1 MKSASAISV
10 ALGVLVFTNFLTP
23 ATSALPLQFVSSPD
37 SSLVSS
43 SGSGDSISPIISADG
58 RYVLF
63 SSRANNLTTNGAV
76 ATSSSQNV
84 YLRDRLNQTTT
95 LISVNLA
102 GTGGN
107 ADSTALEISTN
118 GQYVLFESSASDLIA
133 NDTNNASDVF
143 VRNLLTSTTTLA
155 SVSTNGTIANGASR
169 SSAMTPDGR
178 FVAFVSSA
186 NNLTAQDTNNIPD
199 IFVRDLQLGTT
210 IMVTPG
216 AMASAASPA
225 YGPFSELPDITP
237 DGRYVAFFSNAANLV
252 AGVTNIGEIY
262 VRDLVAGTTSLA
274 STNAHL
280 LMQSIAGTNRTIS
293 YNHTI
298 SQDGSILVYEA
309 SPVTSVGNSFG
320 VIFRHNLQTGLTE
333 VINTN
338 ASRVALNEEAIDHT
352 LEMTPDG
359 RFIAYTTK
367 NTLFPG
373 TTNTAVYVWDAQL
386 GTNILV
392 SADQGH
398 SVSSAAFW
406 PAITPS
412 GQFVA
417 FISSNLTP
425 DSLDGL
431 GHIYLRNLQSSTT
444 TLIDVNQTGP
454 GSFVPFATLPRI
466 SDDGRFVAFDTPS
479 PNLVSNDNNAAYDVF
494 VRDTSSPITEL
505 TSSILPSLP
514 ALSANGPSSLS
525 SYSVSTNGHY
535 IAFYSEASNLVP
547 NDTNGFR
554 DVFIHDRISGTN
566 TLVSV
571 AANGSNA
578 NGLSA
583 EPSISADGRYVA
595 FSSTATNLVS
605 GDTNK
610 FSDVFVRDLVTG
622 STSLISI
629 GTNGLP
635 SGNGDSSAPIISA
648 DGQYVLFRSKANN
661 LATSFFSS
669 GTENLF
675 FRDRQANKTYAVTT
689 AGVGK
694 AAMTPDGR
702 FVTYGAGANVQ
713 VWSEQSHTNVFTAPA
728 TVIGITTGIA
738 ISQDGHHIA
747 FSFSATPTSYTY
759 VADVVAKTNKNISTA
774 TATSVS
780 KLQFS
785 SDGRYMVYT
794 APAAS
799 KSQVYLYDFVTG
811 TNLLVSRDFNSSL
824 AANGN
829 SDSPALSPSG
839 RFIAYRS
846 SANNLVPGDFNGL
859 TDLFLYDRFGG
870 STTLVSLSQAGNVTA
885 NNRSLNPVFSPDGQT
900 LFFQSWAS
908 DLTTQDYNLSEDI
921 FALNLGVST
930 FADTDGDGMDDVWEM
945 QHFGTLARDGTGD
958 FDGDGATD
966 LFEFQTGT
974 DPGNPNSFFHG
985 QLVFSASP
993 TLLWTVAPGKA
1004 YRVQYKDS
1012 LSDADWRDFDG
1023 SIAISGN
1030 QASAT
1035 DTSTAAGQ
1043 RFYRIIMSN

>member
-1 MKSASAISV
+1 MLQKTR
-10 ALGVLVFTNFLTP
+10 FFL
-23 ATSALPLQFVSSPD
+23 
-37 SSLVSS
+37 
-43 SGSGDSISPIISADG
+43 
-58 RYVLF
+58 
-63 SSRANNLTTNGAV
+63 
-76 ATSSSQNV
+76 
-84 YLRDRLNQTTT
+84 
-95 LISVNLA
+95 
-102 GTGGN
+102 
-107 ADSTALEISTN
+107 
-118 GQYVLFESSASDLIA
+118 
-133 NDTNNASDVF
+133 
-143 VRNLLTSTTTLA
+143 
-155 SVSTNGTIANGASR
+155 
-169 SSAMTPDGR
+169 
-178 FVAFVSSA
+178 
-186 NNLTAQDTNNIPD
+186 
-199 IFVRDLQLGTT
+199 
-210 IMVTPG
+210 
-216 AMASAASPA
+216 
-225 YGPFSELPDITP
+225 
-237 DGRYVAFFSNAANLV
+237 
-252 AGVTNIGEIY
+252 
-262 VRDLVAGTTSLA
+262 
-274 STNAHL
+274 
-280 LMQSIAGTNRTIS
+280 
-293 YNHTI
+293 
-298 SQDGSILVYEA
+298 
-309 SPVTSVGNSFG
+309 
-320 VIFRHNLQTGLTE
+320 
-333 VINTN
+333 
-338 ASRVALNEEAIDHT
+338 
-352 LEMTPDG
+352 
-359 RFIAYTTK
+359 
-367 NTLFPG
+367 G

-392 SADQGH
+392 SADQSH
-398 SVSSAAFW
+398 SVSSAASW

-444 TLIDVNQTGP
+444 TLLDVKQTGL
-454 GSFVPFATLPRI
+454 GAFVPFATLPRI
-466 SDDGRFVAFDTPS
+466 SDDGRFVAFDTSS

-494 VRDTSSPITEL
+494 VRDTTSQITEL

-525 SYSVSTNGHY
+525 GYPISTNGRY
-535 IAFYSEASNLVP
+535 VAFYSEASNLVP

-566 TLVSV
+566 VLVSV
-571 AANGSNA
+571 AVGGAGA
-578 NGLSA
+578 NGLST

-648 DGQYVLFRSKANN
+648 DGQYVLFRSKASN
-661 LATSFFSS
+661 LAPGPYSS

-689 AGVGK
+689 AGVSK
-694 AAMTPDGR
+694 TAMTPDGR
-702 FVTYGAGANVQ
+702 FVTFGAGSTVL
-713 VWSEQSHTNVFTAPA
+713 VWSGQGHTNVFTASA
-728 TVIGITTGIA
+728 TGTTTGVA
-738 ISQDGHHIA
+738 ISPDGHHIA
-747 FSFSATPTSYTY
+747 FSYFLSLTSYIY
-759 VADVVAKTNKNISTA
+759 IADVVAKTNKNINTA
-774 TATSVS
+774 SATSVS

-785 SDGRYMVYT
+785 SDGRYLVYT
-794 APAAS
+794 APAVG
-799 KSQVYLYDFVTG
+799 KSQIYLYDFVTG
-811 TNLLVSRDFNSSL
+811 TNILVSRDFSSSL

-829 SDSPALSPSG
+829 SDSPALSPDG

-846 SANNLVPGDFNGL
+846 SANNLVPGDSNGYP
-859 TDLFLYDRFGG
+859 DLFLYDSFGG
-870 STTLVSLSQAGNVTA
+870 STTLVSLSQTGNSTA
-885 NNRSLNPVFSPDGQT
+885 NNRSLYPVFSPDGQT

-930 FADTDGDGMDDVWEM
+930 FTDTDGDGMDDVWEM

-985 QLVFSASP
+985 QLVFGASP
-993 TLLWTVAPGKA
+993 TLFWTVAPGKA

-1012 LSDADWRDFDG
+1012 LSDADWKDYNG

-1035 DTSTAAGQ
+1035 DTATAAGQ
-1043 RFYRIIMSN
+1043 RFYRILTSN